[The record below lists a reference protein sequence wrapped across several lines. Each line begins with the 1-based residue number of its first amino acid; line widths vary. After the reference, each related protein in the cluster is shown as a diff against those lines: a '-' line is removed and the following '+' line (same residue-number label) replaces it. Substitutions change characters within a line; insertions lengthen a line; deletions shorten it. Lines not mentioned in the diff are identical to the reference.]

1 MKYQRDRVLF
11 EERLIIESLTIRIAS
26 VDYDTRNANKSP
38 QIGVVKNKS
47 TFIIAENA
55 ARAICTIWDY

>member
-26 VDYDTRNANKSP
+26 VDYDTRNAEY
-38 QIGVVKNKS
+38 IS
-47 TFIIAENA
+47 TNWRGEEQVNVYH
-55 ARAICTIWDY
+55 R